1 MEDTAM
7 QTTTRRTLPVGL
19 GWAMVLGA
27 AFALIATT
35 SAAWAQPSPPVR
47 IRGQIEKVDGNNLTI
62 KSRDGATLNVKL
74 ADNARLMAFV
84 PASLADIKPNSYIGV
99 AAMPQP
105 DGTQKA
111 VSVHIFLESM
121 RGVGEGFRPW
131 DKAPGSTMTNAA
143 VETTVSSVDGQVMTL
158 KYKGGEKKVVVP
170 PGTPIVTYA
179 PANKDEVKPGAQ
191 IIIMGAQK
199 QPDGSLT
206 APSMNIGRGIAP
218 PM

>member
-1 MEDTAM
+1 M
-7 QTTTRRTLPVGL
+7 QTMTRRAIFT
-19 GWAMVLGA
+19 AFGA
-27 AFALIATT
+27 ATVFGAALSLMATA
-35 SAAWAQPSPPVR
+35 SAQQSPTIR
-47 IRGQIEKVDGNNLTI
+47 IRGQIEKVDGNALTI
-62 KSRDGATLNVKL
+62 KSREGVTLNVKL

-84 PASLADIKPNSYIGV
+84 PASIADIKPNSYIGV

-121 RGVGEGFRPW
+121 RGIGEGFRPW

-158 KYKGGEKKVVVP
+158 KYKDGEKKVVVP

-179 PANKDEVKPGAQ
+179 PATKDEVKPGAQ

-206 APSMNIGRGIAP
+206 ASSMNIGRGIAP

>member
-1 MEDTAM
+1 
-7 QTTTRRTLPVGL
+7 
-19 GWAMVLGA
+19 
-27 AFALIATT
+27 
-35 SAAWAQPSPPVR
+35 
-47 IRGQIEKVDGNNLTI
+47 
-62 KSRDGATLNVKL
+62 
-74 ADNARLMAFV
+74 
-84 PASLADIKPNSYIGV
+84 
-99 AAMPQP
+99 
-105 DGTQKA
+105 
-111 VSVHIFLESM
+111 M
-121 RGVGEGFRPW
+121 RGTGEGFRPW

>member
-1 MEDTAM
+1 M
-7 QTTTRRTLPVGL
+7 QTMTRRMLPTTLGR
-19 GWAMVLGA
+19 AMVLGA
-27 AFALIATT
+27 AFTWIATT
-35 SAAWAQPSPPVR
+35 SAALAQQSPPVR
-47 IRGQIEKVDGNNLTI
+47 IRGQIEKVDGNDLTI

-111 VSVHIFLESM
+111 VSVHIFPESM
-121 RGVGEGFRPW
+121 RGTGEGFRPW

-179 PANKDEVKPGAQ
+179 PANKDEVKPGAH
-191 IIIMGAQK
+191 IIILAAQK
-199 QPDGSLT
+199 HSDGSLT